1 MSYAYYFDQ
10 NEVHNMHLFIHPKPN
25 QKLQISNSKLDKTKR
40 STKGVITKDMT
51 MIMGGEDHMAI
62 E

>member
-1 MSYAYYFDQ
+1 
-10 NEVHNMHLFIHPKPN
+10 MHLFIHPKPN

-40 STKGVITKDMT
+40 STKGAITKDMT
-51 MIMGGEDHMAI
+51 MIMGAEDHMAI